1 MALVLIVGVDGPLL
15 DQVVGQLEAGYAILR
30 APSSQAAL
38 EAVRRTSPDAI
49 IVAADLPDG
58 EPAELCRLLR
68 RAPGVTPHTAIFIAG
83 DLASR
88 DARLA
93 ALRAG
98 ASDIFGQPL
107 DVAELL
113 LKLDSYARLK
123 RLAEQIQSSSL
134 VDRETGLYNL
144 QGLARRVEELAALSV
159 RAHGALACVVLAP
172 EVEDDD
178 LLREVSEFCAQTIK
192 DGVRHSDV
200 PGRAP
205 DWRHRRDP
213 ARSAAH
219 GRDAAPLAGGRRRR
233 SVVPAARRLRRGGQ
247 LGVRSRQRERYAGAG
262 APGEARRRRG
272 VATRLDST
280 VRRLTVML
288 GRRWGYYYGGGSVP
302 TTPFPAS
309 PAL

>member
-1 MALVLIVGVDGPLL
+1 MALVLIVGADGPLL
-15 DQVVGQLEAGYAILR
+15 DQVVGQLEAGYTIQR
-30 APSSQAAL
+30 ATSTQAAL
-38 EAVRRTSPDAI
+38 ELVRRTSPDAI
-49 IVAADLPDG
+49 IVAAELPDE

-68 RAPGVTPHTAIFIAG
+68 RAPRVMPHTAIFIAG

-113 LKLDSYARLK
+113 LKLDTYAQLK
-123 RLAEQIQSSSL
+123 SLAEEIQSASL

-144 QGLARRVEELAALSV
+144 QGLARRVEELRALSV

-178 LLREVSEFCAQTIK
+178 LLREVTAFCAQTIK

-200 PGRAP
+200 PGRIAAAEFAVLAP
-205 DWRHRRDP
+205 RTGATGAIR
-213 ARSAAH
+213 
-219 GRDAAPLAGGRRRR
+219 LAQRLMGVMRRR
-233 SVVPAARRLRRGGQ
+233 SQDAAGAVPSFQLRAGYDAVGNLAYAPGNAGDMLVRARRARHDADAGSR
-247 LGVRSRQRERYAGAG
+247 LGWIRPFE
-262 APGEARRRRG
+262 
-272 VATRLDST
+272 
-280 VRRLTVML
+280 
-288 GRRWGYYYGGGSVP
+288 GSP
-302 TTPFPAS
+302 
-309 PAL
+309 